1 VCDKMESQ
9 SPFPASKKEI
19 WKGKGVPM
27 TKWEEIRVTIPKEA
41 REAVANFL
49 MERGSSGII
58 LEDDEEKE
66 EFEILRAYFPP
77 AHVIRSQ
84 TLSRYLGAIRKF
96 FPGISPTDM
105 HMRRIPDEDW
115 MVRWRAF
122 FKPSRAG
129 NRIVVK
135 PPWINLRR
143 RGVIAIDIEPGMAF
157 GTGTHPT
164 TRLCLRALEKVF
176 TSAFHLPRKVLDVGT
191 GSGIL
196 SIAAVKLGARHVVGI
211 DIDQRAIDNARR
223 NIRLNG
229 LRGKIRMR
237 NAAISQ
243 IEGQFDVVVA
253 NIDANAIEE
262 MKHNLAGRVAPD
274 GVLILS
280 GLLVEEVE
288 LLRRLFL
295 KLYFAPVE
303 VSTEEDWGCV
313 VLKRALGDSCRAST
327 SKLPNGEGRG

>member
-1 VCDKMESQ
+1 VCDKMRFQ
-9 SPFPASKKEI
+9 GPFSASKKERE
-19 WKGKGVPM
+19 KGNGVPV
-27 TKWEEIRVTIPKEA
+27 TKWEEMRVTIPKEA

-58 LEDDEEKE
+58 LEDAEEKE
-66 EFEILRAYFPP
+66 GFEIVNAYFPP
-77 AHVIRSQ
+77 AHVIGSQ
-84 TLSRYLGAIRKF
+84 TVSRYLDAIREF
-96 FPGISPTDM
+96 FPGISPTDIQI
-105 HMRRIPDEDW
+105 RRIPDKDW
-115 MVRWRAF
+115 MIGWRAF

-143 RGVIAIDIEPGMAF
+143 RAMIVIDIEPGMAF

-164 TRLCLRALEKVF
+164 TRLCLRALEKAF
-176 TSAFHLPRKVLDVGT
+176 AGAFHFPRKVLDVGT

-229 LRGKIRMR
+229 LRGRIRMR

-243 IEGQFDVVVA
+243 IREQFDVVVA
-253 NIDANAIEE
+253 NIDAKAIEE
-262 MKHNLAGRVAPD
+262 MRHHLAGRVAPE

-280 GLLVEEVE
+280 GLLGGEVD
-288 LLRRLFL
+288 LVRRLFL
-295 KLYFAPVE
+295 RWHFAPVE
-303 VSTEEDWGCV
+303 VSMEEDWGCV
-313 VLKRALGDSCRAST
+313 LLKRA
-327 SKLPNGEGRG
+327 